1 MVSAGHIRS
10 GGCLLVKVCFMYY
23 PNTNNICIYTICNI
37 VFPFCVCTGLYS
49 WKLVSLN
56 LQGNKGAVAIRFHF
70 HNSNI
75 CVVNSHLAAH
85 IEEYE
90 RRNQDFKDICTRIEF
105 HQLDPSSPP
114 HTIMKH
120 EYETI
125 KMRRFKC
132 NLLWYIWEKIY
143 FLSILLQFF
152 PI

>member
-1 MVSAGHIRS
+1 MLCGVSFLCVYRT
-10 GGCLLVKVCFMYY
+10 LVVKKRF
-23 PNTNNICIYTICNI
+23 
-37 VFPFCVCTGLYS
+37 
-49 WKLVSLN
+49 SLN

-105 HQLDPSSPP
+105 HQLDPSRPP

-125 KMRRFKC
+125 NMRSF
-132 NLLWYIWEKIY
+132 
-143 FLSILLQFF
+143 
-152 PI
+152 